1 MSRQESLLIVIVVM
15 SVLYIEVKPSKSQ
28 VKIQDHI
35 PSLGENMVESQTLGS
50 SHPPSGQIFTEQ
62 SSISSSESG
71 AGFMKGLKSGLRLK
85 SETLGSNVVNILLSL
100 WTQTQSISQTGST

>member
-1 MSRQESLLIVIVVM
+1 MDTRRHCPCYWTVGRITSTLFTLLNCYASSKKEGITNIV
-15 SVLYIEVKPSKSQ
+15 LQ
-28 VKIQDHI
+28 VQNRCGRDQD
-35 PSLGENMVESQTLGS
+35 PGLFCLQ
-50 SHPPSGQIFTEQ
+50 PP
-62 SSISSSESG
+62 G

>member
-1 MSRQESLLIVIVVM
+1 MDQDFYMIIFRVFSFYDYFSYKNFSGVLVVLKLF
-15 SVLYIEVKPSKSQ
+15 LYI
-28 VKIQDHI
+28 
-35 PSLGENMVESQTLGS
+35 T
-50 SHPPSGQIFTEQ
+50 
-62 SSISSSESG
+62 G